1 MQNIKIQTDITEE
14 SYTNKKY
21 FIIDFL
27 YELDII
33 YYKKFLNGIL
43 LISFII
49 FIAINKLYYTNIY
62 DLKSFKKYIRDCKK
76 NIFYERNK
84 IYNKYPYIA
93 VCLSALNMENYIEK
107 NLLSIL
113 NQSFQD
119 FEIVVVNDKST
130 DETENIIH
138 RIQLE
143 DDRVKLLSHSQNLG
157 VYRSRIE
164 SIINA
169 KSQFIL
175 LMDPDDMYLNENLL
189 QILYDYN
196 IKNNLDIIEFTVYH
210 QFEGKNKIIFPD
222 NDYET
227 HNHKYLKNIISQP
240 ELSEILYYIPGTKEY
255 SHTFCRNIWNKMI
268 RRDIFIKT
276 HKYIGK
282 DYFNDFIIAGD
293 DMIMNII
300 SYQFAKNYT
309 NINLPGYLY
318 IIRKVSIS
326 RGDGDRKLMKI
337 KAVNY
342 LSYFKLFY
350 KYLQEYNKDRN
361 FLYFEMRDL
370 QRFILYIKEKNMI
383 PYIIIQINFIKKIIK
398 DKYISEK
405 FKSYLNNILLLF
417 TNK

>member
-1 MQNIKIQTDITEE
+1 MQNIKIQTDTTEE

-27 YELDII
+27 YGLDII

-49 FIAINKLYYTNIY
+49 LIAINKLYYTNIY

-175 LMDPDDMYLNENLL
+175 
-189 QILYDYN
+189 
-196 IKNNLDIIEFTVYH
+196 
-210 QFEGKNKIIFPD
+210 
-222 NDYET
+222 
-227 HNHKYLKNIISQP
+227 
-240 ELSEILYYIPGTKEY
+240 
-255 SHTFCRNIWNKMI
+255 
-268 RRDIFIKT
+268 
-276 HKYIGK
+276 
-282 DYFNDFIIAGD
+282 
-293 DMIMNII
+293 
-300 SYQFAKNYT
+300 
-309 NINLPGYLY
+309 
-318 IIRKVSIS
+318 
-326 RGDGDRKLMKI
+326 
-337 KAVNY
+337 
-342 LSYFKLFY
+342 
-350 KYLQEYNKDRN
+350 
-361 FLYFEMRDL
+361 
-370 QRFILYIKEKNMI
+370 
-383 PYIIIQINFIKKIIK
+383 
-398 DKYISEK
+398 
-405 FKSYLNNILLLF
+405 
-417 TNK
+417 